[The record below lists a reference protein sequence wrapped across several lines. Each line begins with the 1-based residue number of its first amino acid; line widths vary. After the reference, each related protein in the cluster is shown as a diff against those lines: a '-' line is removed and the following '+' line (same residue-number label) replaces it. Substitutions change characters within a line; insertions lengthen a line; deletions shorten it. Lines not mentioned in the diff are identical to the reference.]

1 MGNKILICSAAG
13 DDPGAMV
20 NKLLLKKYG
29 ETIIKGI
36 KRLQEYS
43 GAGKA
48 YLYIPENYQEEADKI
63 KISANGIEI
72 ITGKDSPV
80 CHDATALIAAMSG
93 NYIRPYYLN
102 DGILRYNESEVN
114 PYITIADAINAAEGK
129 NKRIFL
135 YISGVVEQEGLIEAR
150 EGQSLEEVIACA
162 EDLQKDREI
171 KGVLLGGIIGR
182 FIGKE
187 SFGSYTLQN
196 DNIALNRSIEIISS
210 NICGIGFSKNLAEI
224 CHSVSCGKCPL
235 CREGTAQLLSYLND
249 IVNGKGKSSDID
261 FLVQTV
267 KLIEAGAFCGFGRG
281 MAAMLYSALDVFA
294 PEFEDHIKRKKCP
307 AGVCKAFMNLAI
319 LPDKCNGCT
328 ECLDVCDEDAIEGK
342 MGFIHMINENNC
354 TRCGKCVEA
363 CGEKAVVLIS
373 GNKPR
378 LPKRLTRAGQFN

>member
-1 MGNKILICSAAG
+1 MKNKILICSAAG
-13 DDPGAMV
+13 DDPRAMV

-48 YLYIPENYQEEADKI
+48 YLYIPENYHEEADKI
-63 KISANGIEI
+63 SVSVNNIE

-80 CHDATALIAAMSG
+80 CRDATALIAAMSG
-93 NYIRPYYLN
+93 KYIRPYYLN
-102 DGILRYNESEVN
+102 DGALRYNESEVN
-114 PYITIADAINAAEGK
+114 QYITIADAINVAEGK
-129 NKRIFL
+129 NKRMFL
-135 YISGVVEQEGLIEAR
+135 YISGVAEQEGLIEAR
-150 EGQSLEEVIACA
+150 EGQSLDEVIACA
-162 EDLQKDREI
+162 GGLKKDREI
-171 KGVLLGGIIGR
+171 KAVFLGGITGH
-182 FIGKE
+182 FIGKD
-187 SFGSYTLQN
+187 SFGSYILQN
-196 DNIALNRSIEIISS
+196 NNITLNRSIEIISS
-210 NICGIGFSKNLAEI
+210 NICGIDFSKNLVEI
-224 CHSVSCGKCPL
+224 CRSISCGKCPL

-249 IVNGKGKSSDID
+249 IANGKGKSSDID

-267 KLIEAGAFCGFGRG
+267 KSIEAGAFCGFGRG

-294 PEFEDHIKRKKCP
+294 SEFEGHIKRKKCP

-328 ECLDVCDEDAIEGK
+328 KCLDVCDEDAIEGK

-354 TRCGKCVEA
+354 TRCGKCIET
-363 CGEKAVVLIS
+363 CGEKAVILVS
-373 GNKPR
+373 GVKPR